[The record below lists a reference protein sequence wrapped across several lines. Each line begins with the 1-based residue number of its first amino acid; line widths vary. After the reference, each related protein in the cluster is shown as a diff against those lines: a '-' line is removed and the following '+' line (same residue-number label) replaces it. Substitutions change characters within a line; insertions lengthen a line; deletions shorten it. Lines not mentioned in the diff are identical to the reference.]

1 MGGRWIVC
9 SSLSGRYVLVCPVIM
24 VNASETRKFFIYR
37 KYRVKLFPG
46 GRIFIGECQR
56 LYDNGMMESENV

>member
-1 MGGRWIVC
+1 MHLKPGDF
-9 SSLSGRYVLVCPVIM
+9 SFTS
-24 VNASETRKFFIYR
+24 
-37 KYRVKLFPG
+37 KYWVKLFPG